1 MELSHQHLL
10 AVLLWILWCSLHS
23 ALIAASVTG
32 YMKKKLG
39 DAYRFYR
46 LLYNIVALITF
57 IPLVLYSISLEKAPI
72 FRWEG
77 PLVIIRYMLSAAS
90 ICLFVAG
97 GRHYSLSKL
106 LGIDQIRTR
115 TAKHVLSEHDV
126 FAASGILSA
135 IRHPWY
141 AGGILIIWARDISL
155 FAFLNNIVIS
165 AYFVIGAYLEER
177 KLVRE
182 FGEVY
187 REYQKNVSMLFPYK
201 WLKAKIAEPT

>member
-72 FRWEG
+72 FR
-77 PLVIIRYMLSAAS
+77 
-90 ICLFVAG
+90 
-97 GRHYSLSKL
+97 
-106 LGIDQIRTR
+106 
-115 TAKHVLSEHDV
+115 SEHDV

-165 AYFVIGAYLEER
+165 AYFVIGAYLGSFVSS
-177 KLVRE
+177 VRSTGNTRRM
-182 FGEVY
+182 FQCCSLISG
-187 REYQKNVSMLFPYK
+187 
-201 WLKAKIAEPT
+201 